1 MVGLSGASPAD
12 LHRFV
17 DEAHIPFPLLHDPD
31 GTAMRVLGVYHK
43 TDARGAL
50 PRPGSLVF
58 DAAGRLFRRRVVRV
72 LRPAPI
78 RLLADL
84 ADAAA
89 ALATTPPA
97 APSART

>member
-1 MVGLSGASPAD
+1 MAGLSGASPAD
-12 LHRFV
+12 LRRFG
-17 DEAHIPFPLLHDPD
+17 DEARIPFPLLHDPD
-31 GTAMRVLGVYHK
+31 GAAMRALGVYHK

-58 DAAGRLFRRRVVRV
+58 DAHGRLFRRRIVRV

-89 ALATTPPA
+89 TSPPA